1 MATPSSF
8 KVTPF
13 ARLTENTEFDFRGL
27 YLRNIVFGKNPNRA
41 LLVDLNASIGWGS
54 TSVVNWTIY
63 DGTCPDAQLVGRAR
77 GLQVDDDGWH
87 NSLTLAFESGRVI
100 HGFGIEP
107 NDQNN
112 FKMIRKGKTSLPML
126 TRAGPWG
133 GAGDYTT
140 YKDELEESWRIQSMT
155 IVQDQG
161 IIAMFECT
169 YVDLSGK
176 RRTTGAWGASHGHRV
191 LNKIELGPQEVL
203 QALSGTYVDHNE
215 ETVIESLKFVT
226 NEDEYGPYG
235 RTTGIP
241 FNYDVPEDRSIVG
254 FFGRHGGKLIAIGV
268 YMV

>member
-1 MATPSSF
+1 MQMNHIC
-8 KVTPF
+8 
-13 ARLTENTEFDFRGL
+13 L
-27 YLRNIVFGKNPNRA
+27 
-41 LLVDLNASIGWGS
+41 
-54 TSVVNWTIY
+54 
-63 DGTCPDAQLVGRAR
+63 C
-77 GLQVDDDGWH
+77 
-87 NSLTLAFESGRVI
+87 
-100 HGFGIEP
+100 
-107 NDQNN
+107 
-112 FKMIRKGKTSLPML
+112 MIQSLPML